1 MVDTSEG
8 RRDAG
13 ATAGTQSV
21 DRALQVLLQVAE
33 SPPPGLTLAACSAIL
48 GYSKP
53 TTLRILRTLEARQF
67 LRYDDEL
74 GVYTLGVANVQ
85 LGSEYL
91 NRLDLRR
98 AALPSMRALVDQTQ
112 ETAHLGVLSGTDV
125 VYIELVDS
133 PHPVRVFSRVGTAVP
148 AYATAIGKAIL
159 AWTPEGARSAHV
171 THPLEAR
178 TPYTLRTEAQLAD
191 DLAATRERGFAIDD
205 QENREGIRGFAA
217 PVFDFQGTAIAAVS
231 IAGPSTRIMPE
242 AATELGP
249 RIVETAAEISASMGA
264 PRSGS

>member
-1 MVDTSEG
+1 MVDTSAS

-13 ATAGTQSV
+13 GTTGTQSV

-33 SPPPGLTLAACSAIL
+33 SPPPGLTLAACSSIL

-53 TTLRILRTLEARQF
+53 TTMRILRTLEARQF
-67 LRYDDEL
+67 LRFDDEL
-74 GVYTLGVANVQ
+74 GVYTLGLATVQ
-85 LGSEYL
+85 LGAEYL

-98 AALPSMRALVDQTQ
+98 AALPSMRALVEETQ

-159 AWTPEGARSAHV
+159 AWTPESTRSAHV
-171 THPLEAR
+171 PQPLVAR
-178 TPYTLRTEAQLAD
+178 TPYTIDSEAALEA
-191 DLAATRERGFAIDD
+191 DLAETRERGYAIDD

-217 PVFDFQGTAIAAVS
+217 PVFDFQGRAIAAVS
-231 IAGPSTRIMPE
+231 IAGPATRVTPD
-242 AATELGP
+242 AAGDLGA
-249 RIVETAAEISASMGA
+249 RIIETAGEISASMGA
-264 PRSGS
+264 PGNAA

>member
-21 DRALQVLLQVAE
+21 DRALQVLLQIAE

-74 GVYTLGVANVQ
+74 GVYTLGMATVQ

-133 PHPVRVFSRVGTAVP
+133 PHPVRVFSRVGAAVP

-159 AWTPEGARSAHV
+159 AWTPEGARAAHV
-171 THPLEAR
+171 TQPLEAR
-178 TPYTLRTEAQLAD
+178 TPFTLRTESELAD
-191 DLAATRERGFAIDD
+191 DLVATRERGFAIDN

-217 PVFDFQGTAIAAVS
+217 PVFDFQGRAIAAVS
-231 IAGPSTRIMPE
+231 IAGPATRILPE
-242 AATELGP
+242 SAGELGA
-249 RIVETAAEISASMGA
+249 RIVDTAAEISASMGA

>member
-1 MVDTSEG
+1 MVDTSES

-21 DRALQVLLQVAE
+21 DRALQVLLQIAE
-33 SPPPGLTLAACSAIL
+33 SPPPGLTLAACSSIL

-67 LRYDDEL
+67 LRYDEEL

-91 NRLDLRR
+91 DRLDLRA
-98 AALPSMRALVDQTQ
+98 AALPSMRSLVEQTQ

-133 PHPVRVFSRVGTAVP
+133 PHPVRVFSRVGASVP

-159 AWTPEGARSAHV
+159 AWTPDDTRLAHISR
-171 THPLEAR
+171 HLE
-178 TPYTLRTEAQLAD
+178 PRTEHTIITEAALAS
-191 DLAATRERGFAIDD
+191 DLVATRERGFAIDN

-217 PVFDFQGTAIAAVS
+217 PVFDYEGRAIAAVS
-231 IAGPSTRIMPE
+231 IAGPATRVLPE
-242 AATELGP
+242 SAGELGA
-249 RIVETAAEISASMGA
+249 RIVDTAAEISASMGA
-264 PRSGS
+264 PRRVS

>member
-1 MVDTSEG
+1 MADTSEKQ
-8 RRDAG
+8 RDAG
-13 ATAGTQSV
+13 GATGTQSV
-21 DRALQVLLQVAE
+21 DRALQVLLQIAE
-33 SPPPGLTLAACSAIL
+33 SPPPGLTLAACSSIL

-53 TTLRILRTLEARQF
+53 TTLRILRTLEARHF
-67 LRYDDEL
+67 LRFDDEL

-98 AALPSMRALVDQTQ
+98 AALPSMRSLVEQTQ

-133 PHPVRVFSRVGTAVP
+133 PQPVRVFSRVGAAVP

-159 AWTPEGARSAHV
+159 AWTPEEMRAVSIPQSLEPRT
-171 THPLEAR
+171 TH
-178 TPYTLRTEAQLAD
+178 TLRTAADLAD

-217 PVFDFQGTAIAAVS
+217 PVFDFQGRAIAAVS
-231 IAGPSTRIMPE
+231 IAGPATRVSPE
-242 AATELGP
+242 SAEELGSH
-249 RIVETAAEISASMGA
+249 IITTAAEISASMGA
-264 PRSGS
+264 SRSGS